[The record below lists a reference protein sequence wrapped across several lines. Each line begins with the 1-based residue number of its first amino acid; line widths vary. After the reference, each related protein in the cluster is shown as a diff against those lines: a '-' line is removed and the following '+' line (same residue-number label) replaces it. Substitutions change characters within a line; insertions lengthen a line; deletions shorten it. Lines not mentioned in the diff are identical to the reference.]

1 MLPTFIVYDINSD
14 GLEDLMLWT
23 DFYGSYGDPSYTYY
37 LFDPIHQAFVEAPE
51 LAKAT
56 HGFTLSRIRG
66 NQLDL
71 WYRDGPCLRGEK
83 VRSEEHTSELQSLMR
98 ISYAVFCLQKQTH
111 RRHTHIH

>member
-1 MLPTFIVYDINSD
+1 MYCFFFSSRRRHTRCSLVTGVQTCALPI
-14 GLEDLMLWT
+14 
-23 DFYGSYGDPSYTYY
+23 YY

-66 NQLDL
+66 NQRDL

-83 VRSEEHTSELQSLMR
+83 VLEIRGTTPVE
-98 ISYAVFCLQKQTH
+98 ISRNDYSTCD
-111 RRHTHIH
+111 

>member
-1 MLPTFIVYDINSD
+1 M
-14 GLEDLMLWT
+14 MLWT

-83 VRSEEHTSELQSLMR
+83 VLEIRGTTPVEIPRTTTAPATSSTTSR
-98 ISYAVFCLQKQTH
+98 RRTH
-111 RRHTHIH
+111 RFNAQDFR